1 MTVKR
6 YIFIFLALFLFSG
19 GAFFIKSIAFF
30 EDVPISKICQISL
43 QKEALSSLYLTE
55 LLDLSYDK
63 KTFRDDLDI
72 ESCQKKLVS
81 SPLITDAT
89 LSFIDNGHIKVE
101 YRHVTPIARLGDFL
115 NCGID
120 KEGRLFPLKPFFSKQ
135 GLPKVYLGIH
145 QIEKEKNMESY
156 QEKSKWIFARN
167 FLMYLEGLDISG
179 KIISID
185 VSKISEKSLG
195 KNEIIVVIEYL
206 DRKDYLRLSKRN
218 YLNEVTNYI
227 ILCDK
232 LKDES
237 GTYMI
242 DFRFESC
249 AFLEKF

>member
-1 MTVKR
+1 MKK
-6 YIFIFLALFLFSG
+6 YILTFFTILFFMG
-19 GAFFIKSIAFF
+19 GVFFIRGIASL
-30 EDVPISKICQISL
+30 EEVPVSKISQISL

-63 KTFRDDLDI
+63 KTFRDAINMDDWK
-72 ESCQKKLVS
+72 EKLLS
-81 SPLITDAT
+81 SALITDAG
-89 LSFIDNGHIKVE
+89 LSFVDNSHIMIK
-101 YRHVTPIARLGDFL
+101 YHHVTPIARLGDFI

-120 KEGRLFPLKPFFSKQ
+120 KEGRLFPLKPFFSKD
-135 GLPKVYLGIH
+135 GLPKVYLGIDT
-145 QIEKEKNMESY
+145 IKKEKNIGSY
-156 QEKSKWIFARN
+156 EEKTKWIFARKC
-167 FLMYLEGLDISG
+167 LIYLEGLDLSG

-185 VSKISEKSLG
+185 VSRIFEESLG

-218 YLNEVTNYI
+218 YLNEVANYI

-237 GTYMI
+237 GTYML